1 MTLYNYIRLRK
12 TEPRV
17 SCKIALYTFVYM
29 SLIGHFYVG
38 VIYNG

>member
-12 TEPRV
+12 TEPGV
-17 SCKIALYTFVYM
+17 SCTIALYTFVYM